1 MGTYLRLAWRN
12 LWRNKKRTIIA
23 ASSVFFAVLLALIM
37 RSMQKGS
44 YNFMIDSSVRFST
57 GYVQVHGNGYWDK
70 RSLDK
75 SMELDPKAV
84 TEITKIPDVTL
95 VVPRFETFT
104 LISHGNATKVSPII
118 GVNPE
123 KEISMMKLKEKLVAG
138 KYLTDSSKGV
148 MIGQGLAE
156 LLKVGVGDSV
166 VLYGQGYHG
175 ITAAAQVP
183 VQGIIK
189 LPIPDLNKT
198 LIYTSLSYAQWLY
211 SAPGRITSLSIMID
225 NPKNLNEVKTA
236 VRKLF
241 DDNYEVM
248 TWEEMTPEL
257 IQSIEVDNAGGIIML
272 AILYI
277 VIGFGIFG
285 TIMMMTAE
293 RTKEFGILISVGMKK
308 SKLIFVTTLETVFIS
323 LIGVFAGI
331 ITSYPLLLYFYFNP
345 IKLTG
350 NVAEAMLAF
359 GLEPIMPFS
368 IAPGIFI
375 AQFWTVL
382 LIAMLSAWYPFRY
395 VQKLNAVEAIRN

>member
-23 ASSVFFAVLLALIM
+23 ASSVFFAVLLALTM

-44 YNFMIDSSVRFST
+44 YDFMIDSSVRFST
-57 GYVQVHGNGYWDK
+57 GYIQVHDKGYWDK

-75 SMELDPKAV
+75 SMEV
-84 TEITKIPDVTL
+84 NQDVTNKL
-95 VVPRFETFT
+95 KGITHITQVIPRLETFT
-104 LISHGNATKVSPII
+104 LVSRGNATRVSPII
-118 GVNPE
+118 GINPGIE
-123 KEISMMKLKEKLVAG
+123 KTTLKLNEKLVAG
-138 KYLTDSSKGV
+138 KYLSDTSRGLL
-148 MIGQGLAE
+148 IGQGLAE
-156 LLKVGVGDSV
+156 LLKADVGDSV

-183 VQGIIK
+183 VIGIIK
-189 LPIPDLNKT
+189 FPIPDLNKS

-211 SAPGRITSLSIMID
+211 SAENRITSLSIMIE
-225 NPKNLNEVKTA
+225 NPTELEQ
-236 VRKLF
+236 VRAQVEDLF
-241 DDNYEVM
+241 DDSFEVM
-248 TWEEMTPEL
+248 TWKEMTPEL
-257 IQSIEVDNAGGIIML
+257 VQSIEVDNAGGIIML

-293 RTKEFGILISVGMKK
+293 RTKEFGILIAVGMKK
-308 SKLIFVTTLETVFIS
+308 TKLILVTTFETIFIS
-323 LIGVFAGI
+323 LIGVIAGI
-331 ITSYPLLLYFYFNP
+331 IISYPILLYFYYNP

-350 NVAEAMLAF
+350 DVAETMLAF

-368 IAPGIFI
+368 IAPGIFV

-382 LIAMLSAWYPFRY
+382 LIALLSAWYPFRY
-395 VQKLNAVEAIRN
+395 IQKLKAVEAIRN

>member
-23 ASSVFFAVLLALIM
+23 ASSVFFAVLLALVM

-44 YNFMIDSSVRFST
+44 YDFMIDSSVRFST
-57 GYVQVHGNGYWDK
+57 GYVQVHGKGYWDK

-75 SMELDPKAV
+75 SMELNKDIISKLNDV
-84 TEITKIPDVTL
+84 PDVTL
-95 VVPRFETFT
+95 VVPRLETFT
-104 LISHGNATKVSPII
+104 LVSHGNATKVSPII
-118 GVNPE
+118 GIRPDKE
-123 KEISMMKLKEKLVAG
+123 KSMQKLNQKLVAG
-138 KYLTDSSKGV
+138 KYLTDSSKGIL
-148 MIGQGLAE
+148 IGQGLAE
-156 LLKVGVGDSV
+156 LLKVGIGDSV

-183 VQGIIK
+183 VEGILK
-189 LPIPDLNKT
+189 LPIPDLNKS

-211 SAPGRITSLSIMID
+211 SAGDRFTSLSIMID
-225 NPKNLNEVKTA
+225 KPNRLDEIKAEVQ
-236 VRKLF
+236 KLF

-248 TWEEMTPEL
+248 TWKEMSPEL
-257 IQSIEVDNAGGIIML
+257 VQSIEVDNAGGIIML

-293 RTKEFGILISVGMKK
+293 RTKEFGILIAVGMKK
-308 SKLIFVTTLETVFIS
+308 TKLILVTTLETIFIS
-323 LIGVFAGI
+323 LVGVFAGI
-331 ITSYPLLLYFYFNP
+331 IVSYPLLLYFYYNP
-345 IKLTG
+345 IRLSG
-350 NVAEAMLAF
+350 DLAEAMLAF
-359 GLEPIMPFS
+359 GMEPIMPFS

-382 LIAMLSAWYPFRY
+382 LIALLSAWYPFRY
-395 VQKLNAVEAIRN
+395 VQKLKAVEAIRN

>member
-1 MGTYLRLAWRN
+1 MGTYLSLAWRN
-12 LWRNKKRTIIA
+12 LWRNKKRTVIA
-23 ASSVFFAVLLALIM
+23 ASSVFFAVLLALVM

-44 YNFMIDSSVRFST
+44 YDFMIDSSVRFST
-57 GYVQVHGNGYWDK
+57 GYIQVHEKGYWDK

-75 SMELDPKAV
+75 SMVLDKKV
-84 TEITKIPDVTL
+84 TNKLKDISHVTQVIPRL
-95 VVPRFETFT
+95 ETFT
-104 LISHGNATKVSPII
+104 LVSRGNATRVSPIVGI
-118 GVNPE
+118 NPAAE
-123 KEISMMKLKEKLVAG
+123 RTTLKLNEKLTAG
-138 KYLTDSSKGV
+138 KYLSDSSRGLL
-148 MIGQGLAE
+148 IGQGLAE

-166 VLYGQGYHG
+166 VLYGQGFHG

-189 LPIPDLNKT
+189 LPIPDLNKS

-211 SAPGRITSLSIMID
+211 SADNRITSLSIMIEK
-225 NPKNLNEVKTA
+225 PNELEQVRSQ

-248 TWEEMTPEL
+248 TWKEMTPEL
-257 IQSIEVDNAGGIIML
+257 VQSIEVDNAGGIIML

-293 RTKEFGILISVGMKK
+293 RTKEFGILIAVGMKK
-308 SKLIFVTTLETVFIS
+308 TKLILITTFETIFIS
-323 LIGVFAGI
+323 LIGVVAGMI
-331 ITSYPLLLYFYFNP
+331 VSYPLLLYFYYHP

-350 NVAEAMLAF
+350 DLAEAMLAF

-382 LIAMLSAWYPFRY
+382 LIALLSAWYPFRY
-395 VQKLNAVEAIRN
+395 VQKLKAVEAIRN

>member
-1 MGTYLRLAWRN
+1 MGTYLKLAWRN

-57 GYVQVHGNGYWDK
+57 GYVQVHGKGYWDK

-75 SMELDPKAV
+75 SMELDKRIV
-84 TEITKIPDVTL
+84 SEINNIPEVTL
-95 VVPRFETFT
+95 VVPRLETYT
-104 LISHGNATKVSPII
+104 LVSHGNATKVSPII
-118 GVNPE
+118 GIKPG

-138 KYLTDSSKGV
+138 KYLTDSSRGI

-156 LLKVGVGDSV
+156 LLKVGIGDSV
-166 VLYGQGYHG
+166 VLYGQGFHG

-183 VQGIIK
+183 VEGIIK
-189 LPIPDLNKT
+189 LPIPELNKT

-211 SAPGRITSLSIMID
+211 SAPNRITSLSIMID
-225 NPKNLNEVKTA
+225 KPMDLNKVKLK
-236 VRKLF
+236 VDKLF
-241 DDNYEVM
+241 DNKFEVM

-257 IQSIEVDNAGGIIML
+257 VQSIEVDNAGGIIML

-293 RTKEFGILISVGMKK
+293 RTKEFGILIAVGMKK
-308 SKLIFVTTLETVFIS
+308 SKVIFVTTIETIFIS

-331 ITSYPLLLYFYFNP
+331 IASYPLLLYFYYNP
-345 IKLTG
+345 IRLTG
-350 NVAEAMLAF
+350 AAAEAMLAF

-382 LIAMLSAWYPFRY
+382 LIAVLSAWYPFRY
-395 VQKLNAVEAIRN
+395 VQKLKAVEAIRN

>member
-1 MGTYLRLAWRN
+1 MRTYLRLAWRN

-44 YNFMIDSSVRFST
+44 YDFMIDSSVKFST
-57 GYVQVHGNGYWDK
+57 GYIQVHGKGYWDK

-75 SMELDPKAV
+75 SMLPDKDV
-84 TEITKIPDVTL
+84 ISDLQRIPGVTL
-95 VVPRFETFT
+95 VVPRLETFT
-104 LISHGNATKVSPII
+104 LVSYGKATKVSPVI
-118 GVNPE
+118 GIEPQKE
-123 KEISMMKLKEKLVAG
+123 KSMLKLNEKLVAG
-138 KYLTDSSKGV
+138 KYLTDSTRGIL
-148 MIGQGLAE
+148 IGQGLSE
-156 LLKVGVGDSV
+156 LLKAGVGDSV

-183 VQGIIK
+183 VVGIIK
-189 LPIPDLNKT
+189 LPIPDLNKS

-211 SAPGRITSLSIMID
+211 SAEGRITSLSIMIEK
-225 NPKNLNEVKTA
+225 PGELEQVKSEVD
-236 VRKLF
+236 KLF
-241 DDNYEVM
+241 NDKYEVM
-248 TWEEMTPEL
+248 TWQEMTPEL
-257 IQSIEVDNAGGIIML
+257 VQSIEVDNAGGIIML

-293 RTKEFGILISVGMKK
+293 RTKEFGILIAVGMKK
-308 SKLIFVTTLETVFIS
+308 TKLILVTTVETIFIS
-323 LIGVFAGI
+323 LIGVIAGI
-331 ITSYPLLLYFYFNP
+331 VVSYPLLLYFYYNP
-345 IKLTG
+345 IRLTG
-350 NVAEAMLAF
+350 DLAQAMLAF

-382 LIAMLSAWYPFRY
+382 LIAVLSAWYPFRY
-395 VQKLNAVEAIRN
+395 VLKLNAVEAIRN

>member
-44 YNFMIDSSVRFST
+44 YDFMIDSSVKFST
-57 GYVQVHGNGYWDK
+57 GYIQVHGKGYWDK

-75 SMELDPKAV
+75 SMMPDKDI
-84 TEITKIPDVTL
+84 ITKLQHLPDVTL
-95 VVPRFETFT
+95 VVPRLETFT
-104 LISHGNATKVSPII
+104 LVSYGKATKVSPVI
-118 GVNPE
+118 GILPQKE
-123 KEISMMKLKEKLVAG
+123 KSMLKLNEKLVAG
-138 KYLTDSSKGV
+138 KYLTDSSRG
-148 MIGQGLAE
+148 ILIAQGLAE
-156 LLKVGVGDSV
+156 LLKAGVGDSV

-175 ITAAAQVP
+175 ITAAASVP
-183 VQGIIK
+183 VIGIIK
-189 LPIPDLNKT
+189 FPIPELNKS

-211 SAPGRITSLSIMID
+211 SAEGRVTSLSIMIEKPGELD
-225 NPKNLNEVKTA
+225 QVKAEVN
-236 VRKLF
+236 KLF

-248 TWEEMTPEL
+248 TWKEMTPEL
-257 IQSIEVDNAGGIIML
+257 VQSIEVDNAGGIIML

-293 RTKEFGILISVGMKK
+293 RTKEFGILIAVGMKK
-308 SKLIFVTTLETVFIS
+308 TKLILVTTVETIFIS
-323 LIGVFAGI
+323 LIGVIAGMI
-331 ITSYPLLLYFYFNP
+331 VSYPLLLYFYYNP
-345 IKLTG
+345 IRLTG
-350 NVAEAMLAF
+350 DLAQAMLAF

-382 LIAMLSAWYPFRY
+382 LIAVLSAWYPFRY
-395 VQKLNAVEAIRN
+395 VLKLNSVEAIRN

>member
-12 LWRNKKRTIIA
+12 LWRNKKRTFIA
-23 ASSVFFAVLLALIM
+23 SSSVFFAVLLALVM

-44 YNFMIDSSVRFST
+44 YDFMIDSSVRFST
-57 GYVQVHGNGYWDK
+57 GYIQVHEKGYWDK

-75 SMELDPKAV
+75 SMELDKQVEGKLKNITHV
-84 TEITKIPDVTL
+84 TQVIPRL
-95 VVPRFETFT
+95 ETFT
-104 LISHGNATKVSPII
+104 LISRGNATRVSPII
-118 GVNPE
+118 GINPSAE
-123 KEISMMKLKEKLVAG
+123 ETTLKLNEKLTAG
-138 KYLTDSSKGV
+138 RYLSDSSRGLL
-148 MIGQGLAE
+148 IGQGLAE

-189 LPIPDLNKT
+189 LPIPELNKS
-198 LIYTSLSYAQWLY
+198 LIYISLAYAQWLY
-211 SAPGRITSLSIMID
+211 SADNRITSLSIMIEK
-225 NPKNLNEVKTA
+225 PNELEQ
-236 VRKLF
+236 VRAQVAKLF
-241 DDNYEVM
+241 DDDYEVM
-248 TWEEMTPEL
+248 TWKEMTPEL
-257 IQSIEVDNAGGIIML
+257 VQSIEVDNAGGIIML

-293 RTKEFGILISVGMKK
+293 RTKEFGILIAVGMKK
-308 SKLIFVTTLETVFIS
+308 TKLILITTIETIFIS
-323 LIGVFAGI
+323 LIGVIAGI
-331 ITSYPLLLYFYFNP
+331 IISYPLLLYFYYNP
-345 IKLTG
+345 IRLTG
-350 NVAEAMLAF
+350 DLAEAMLAF

-382 LIAMLSAWYPFRY
+382 LIALLSAWYPFRY
-395 VQKLNAVEAIRN
+395 VQKLKAVEAIRN